1 MKVEQIVSMIK
12 HGLISS
18 IRPDLLHAALKR
30 KGDAAFEV
38 LSAMESYSD
47 APADSDTKSI
57 TAHLLQEHDDPLL
70 AGRALRVLAIAWGL
84 HEEYRDEVLRAIR
97 GVEWD
102 ESGDYRL
109 SGVLCAG
116 FLLAKT
122 LDNEILAAV
131 LDRLLDSTELSG
143 TREAARDA
151 ILRAMGN
158 TSKEIVEKSVR
169 LDRTYLPSQDEAV
182 VWARQQLQKSSAAH

>member
-12 HGLISS
+12 HGMLSS
-18 IRPDLLHAALKR
+18 IRPDLLHAALKK
-30 KGDAAFEV
+30 KGDVAYEV
-38 LSAMESYSD
+38 LSAMESYTD
-47 APADSDTKSI
+47 APVDSDTKSI
-57 TAHLLQEHDDPLL
+57 TAHLLDEYDDPLL
-70 AGRALRVLAIAWGL
+70 AGRALRVLVIAWEL
-84 HEEYRDEVLRAIR
+84 YEEYRDEILRAIR
-97 GVEWD
+97 GVDWD

-122 LDNEILAAV
+122 IDEEILAAV
-131 LDRLLDSTELSG
+131 LDRLLDSAELSG

-151 ILRAMGN
+151 ISRAMGK

-182 VWARQQLQKSSAAH
+182 VWARQRLPKSSQK